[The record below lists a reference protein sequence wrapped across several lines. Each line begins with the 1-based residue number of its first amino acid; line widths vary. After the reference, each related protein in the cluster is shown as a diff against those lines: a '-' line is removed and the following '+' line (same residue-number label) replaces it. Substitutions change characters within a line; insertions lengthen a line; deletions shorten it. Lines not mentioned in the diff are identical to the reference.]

1 MGFYWVTASFFL
13 ILPFYFFK
21 RPQYCLN
28 ADPADGNCL
37 CLSNIT

>member
-1 MGFYWVTASFFL
+1 MGCYWVTASFFL

-28 ADPADGNCL
+28 ADPSAADCRRL
-37 CLSNIT
+37 PNIT